1 MKKII
6 WIVVA
11 VFVLLWLWLSYFTVD
26 SWETAVKV
34 TLWKV
39 WETTYSNWLYFKVP
53 FITNIVKYDIRN
65 KKVEL
70 DSSASS
76 LDLQDVKATIAIN
89 YTLDSTKIA
98 KIYKELWKKDQIEN
112 NIIIPSIQEI
122 VKSEFAKF
130 SAENLVKKRSEVSE
144 QIRKWLIEKF
154 QPYWITL
161 LDTNIV
167 NFQFSQSFNQAIE
180 AKVTAEQ
187 EALAEKN
194 KLEKVKYQA
203 EQEIEKAKWEAEKIR
218 INAEAIQ
225 KQWWE
230 NYIKLEFIKKW
241 NWQLPT
247 VISSDW
253 ASNILDISSI
263 MK

>member
-1 MKKII
+1 MLK
-6 WIVVA
+6 
-11 VFVLLWLWLSYFTVD
+11 
-26 SWETAVKV
+26 
-34 TLWKV
+34 
-39 WETTYSNWLYFKVP
+39 
-53 FITNIVKYDIRN
+53 FIK
-65 KKVEL
+65 
-70 DSSASS
+70 
-76 LDLQDVKATIAIN
+76 N
-89 YTLDSTKIA
+89 Y
-98 KIYKELWKKDQIEN
+98 EKKDQIEN

-253 ASNILDISSI
+253 AANILDISSI